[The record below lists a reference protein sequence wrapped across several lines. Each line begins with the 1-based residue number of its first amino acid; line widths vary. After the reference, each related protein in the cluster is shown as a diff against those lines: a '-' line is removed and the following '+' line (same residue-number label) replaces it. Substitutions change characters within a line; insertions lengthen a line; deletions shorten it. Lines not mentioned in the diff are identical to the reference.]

1 MEQEIKQK
9 IFKALDKFR
18 GHFSIRDTKLLEL
31 IAATQGQEKLD
42 QILTS
47 EKFLQNLTDAHLI
60 TPPTYVL
67 NFIFEIAKTVNPKT
81 QLDPWVTLSSPII
94 HGQTENG
101 TAFHVNPTEVEL
113 IKTVFPD
120 NKSNVIVGDSFNE
133 LSKLKN
139 SFEFISSFPPFG
151 MRKEPITINGQKI
164 SSDFASALLLKSA
177 MLLTEDGVGVF
188 LLAPSFLF
196 NKSVKRNLKALNI
209 SVVAVISVPSGA
221 LAPLTSIS
229 SNLVVFSKKHTDKTF
244 VAEITPNERT
254 NKIVFDNYKNRREG
268 KAIQLGTLVDFGNF
282 TSLQALVS
290 EKEMQ
295 EMVKRIGY
303 PPINL
308 TEIALK
314 INTLKTDIPDEVN
327 HLPNSI
333 YLPKVGNSPVVT
345 KPSAMKIKP
354 KNYYQIPLNN
364 EKANAAFAANYFN
377 GQIGKKLRESIG
389 VGSVILQISKSQLS
403 NCTLHLP
410 DLNTQSELIALDS
423 KIEQFSL
430 RLEELKRNLWRQPKI
445 YKAIQKDLNR
455 INQEEKLEHWIDTL
469 PFPISSILWHYY
481 ATKENIKKVEHLFHF
496 FEALSEFFSMLM
508 LSALVQD
515 RDFYKQECYR
525 WIETDEKFKD
535 WYLRADFGGWNK
547 LTSRLAKA
555 TRVYLEDKEKK
566 DFCKSIYGN
575 PTEAFLN
582 MLTSKGIVNILSE
595 VAGLRNHWKAHG
607 GITSEEGNKQ
617 RVIELEQHLNELRKL
632 IADGFEDTRMI
643 TPMKGEFEEGIFTF
657 TGRELVG
664 AKSPFR
670 EELIKSIIPLDK
682 KKLYLTHTNQIKPVK
697 LLPFIKYVESSD
709 ACYFY
714 TSIESGNVRWV
725 SYHFDK
731 DPEIRQ
737 PVDNELQKTFE
748 LLKSSVE

>member
-1 MEQEIKQK
+1 MEQEIEQK
-9 IFKALDKFR
+9 IFKALDQFR

-47 EKFLQNLTDAHLI
+47 EKLLQNLTDAHLI

-101 TAFHVNPTEVEL
+101 TAFHANPNEVEL
-113 IKTVFPD
+113 IRTVFPD
-120 NKSNVIVGDSFNE
+120 NKSNVILGDSFNE

-151 MRKEPITINGQKI
+151 MRKEPITINGQKT

-177 MLLTEDGVGVF
+177 MLLTENGIGVF

-221 LAPLTSIS
+221 LAPLISIS
-229 SNLVVFSKKHTDKTF
+229 SNLVVFSKKYTGKTF
-244 VAEITPNERT
+244 VAEITPDERT

-268 KAIQLGTLVDFGNF
+268 KAIQLGTLVDFDSF

-308 TEIALK
+308 IEIALK
-314 INTLKTDIPDEVN
+314 VNTLKTDISDEVN
-327 HLPNSI
+327 HFPNSI
-333 YLPKVGNSPVVT
+333 YLPKVSNSPVVT

-364 EKANAAFAANYFN
+364 EKANAAFVANYFN
-377 GQIGKKLRESIG
+377 GQIGKKLRESMG
-389 VGSVILQISKSQLS
+389 FISKSQLS

-430 RLEELKRNLWRQPKI
+430 RLEELKRNLWRRPKI
-445 YKAIQKDLNR
+445 YKTIQKDLNR

-469 PFPISSILWHYY
+469 PFPISSILWRYY

-515 RDFYKQECYR
+515 KEFYKQECHR

-535 WYLRADFGGWNK
+535 WYLRATFGGWNE

-555 TRVYLEDKEKK
+555 TRVYLADKEKK

-595 VAGLRNHWKAHG
+595 VADLRNHWKAHG
-607 GITSEEGNKQ
+607 GITSEEENKQ
-617 RVIELEQHLNELRKL
+617 RVIRLEQHLNELRKL

-643 TPMKGEFEEGIFTF
+643 APMKGEFEEGIFTF

-714 TSIESGNVRWV
+714 TSVESGNVRWV

-737 PVDNELQKTFE
+737 PVDNELQKAFE

>member
-1 MEQEIKQK
+1 MEQESKQK

-18 GHFSIRDTKLLEL
+18 GLYSIKDTKLLEL
-31 IAATQGQEKLD
+31 IAATQGQEKLG

-47 EKFLQNLTDAHLI
+47 EKLLQNLTDAHLI

-67 NFIFEIAKTVNPKT
+67 NFVFEIAKTVNPKT
-81 QLDPWVTLSSPII
+81 QLDPWATLSSPII

-101 TAFHVNPTEVEL
+101 TAFLVNPKEAEL

-120 NKSNVIVGDSFNE
+120 NKSNVILGDSFNE

-151 MRKEPITINGQKI
+151 MRKEPITINGQKT

-177 MLLTEDGVGVF
+177 MLLTEDGIGVF

-196 NKSVKRNLKALNI
+196 NKLVKRNLKALNI

-244 VAEITPNERT
+244 VAEITPDERT

-268 KAIQLGTLVDFGNF
+268 KAIQLGTLVDFDRF

-333 YLPKVGNSPVVT
+333 YLPKVGNRPVVT
-345 KPSAMKIKP
+345 KPFAMKIKP

-364 EKANAAFAANYFN
+364 EKANADFVANYFN
-377 GQIGKKLRESIG
+377 GQIGKKLRESMG

-430 RLEELKRNLWRQPKI
+430 RLEELKRNLWRQPKS
-445 YKAIQKDLNR
+445 YKTIQKDLNR

-469 PFPISSILWHYY
+469 PFPISSILWRYY

-515 RDFYKQECYR
+515 KEFYKQECHK

-535 WYLRADFGGWNK
+535 WYLRATFGGWNK

-555 TRVYLEDKEKK
+555 TRVYLADKEKR

-575 PTEAFLN
+575 PTDAFLN
-582 MLTSKGIVNILSE
+582 MLTSRGIGNILSE
-595 VAGLRNHWKAHG
+595 VAGLRNQWKAHG
-607 GITSEEGNKQ
+607 GITSEEKNKQ
-617 RVIELEQHLNELRKL
+617 RVIKLEQHLNELRKL

-643 TPMKGEFEEGIFTF
+643 APMKGEFEEGIFTF

-714 TSIESGNVRWV
+714 TSIERGEVRWV

-731 DPEIRQ
+731 DPE
-737 PVDNELQKTFE
+737 PNPSVDNELKKAFA
-748 LLKSSVE
+748 LLKSSVK

>member
-18 GHFSIRDTKLLEL
+18 GNFSIRDTKLLEL
-31 IAATQGQEKLD
+31 IATTQGQKKLD

-47 EKFLQNLTDAHLI
+47 EKLLQNLTDAHLI

-101 TAFHVNPTEVEL
+101 TAFHVNPKEVEL

-120 NKSNVIVGDSFNE
+120 NKSNVILGDSFNE

-151 MRKEPITINGQKI
+151 MQKEPIIINGQKT
-164 SSDFASALLLKSA
+164 SSDYASALLLKSA
-177 MLLTEDGVGVF
+177 MLLTEDGIGVF

-209 SVVAVISVPSGA
+209 SIVAVISVPSGA

-244 VAEITPNERT
+244 VAEITPDERT
-254 NKIVFDNYKNRREG
+254 NKIVFDNYKNRRES

-308 TEIALK
+308 TDIALK

-377 GQIGKKLRESIG
+377 SQIGKKLRESMG
-389 VGSVILQISKSQLS
+389 VGSVILQISKYQLS

-410 DLNTQSELIALDS
+410 DLNTQSELIALDN

-430 RLEELKRNLWRQPKI
+430 RLEELKRNLWRQPKS
-445 YKAIQKDLNR
+445 YKTIQKDLNR

-515 RDFYKQECYR
+515 KEFYKQECYK

-555 TRVYLEDKEKK
+555 TRVYLADKEKK

-617 RVIELEQHLNELRKL
+617 RVIKLEQHLNKLRKL

-643 TPMKGEFEEGIFTF
+643 APMKGEFEEGIFTF

-670 EELIKSIIPLDK
+670 EESVESLIPLDK
-682 KKLYLTHTNQIKPVK
+682 KKLYLTHTNQSKPVE

-731 DPEIRQ
+731 DPEISQ
-737 PVDNELQKTFE
+737 PVDNELQKAFE